1 MICQHGNFVIA
12 IIELTL
18 IFADRLLAS

>member
-1 MICQHGNFVIA
+1 MPTWQFFVIA

>member
-1 MICQHGNFVIA
+1 MPTWQFFVIA

-18 IFADRLLAS
+18 IFADRRLAS